1 MMSSDR
7 DTERDSTISRGRERR
22 TDGTREI
29 QRTSMRTDLEVL
41 NFVDLII
48 TRSIMQ
54 SDDENVS
61 VSVEKRET
69 EKEKA
74 E

>member
-1 MMSSDR
+1 MSSDR
-7 DTERDSTISRGRERR
+7 DTERDSTISRDRERR